1 VKIAPLVSTSKAAR
15 FQFVSMLHEGNRRLV
30 SFSFPARF
38 PSFPFHAYMQET
50 GNELDL
56 LRMNRPVKDRSRPHE
71 LTEEQCDELLQ
82 RITDG
87 DSRASIVDGDEWPS
101 YRTIFRRI
109 EEDEE
114 FRRRY
119 DRARA
124 VQAERWADE
133 LVVLPDSLP
142 ENATAEQVA
151 VAKLQVDTRKWI
163 IGKRLPK
170 KYGDWPAEVN
180 VNTQLNLF
188 QISIE
193 DQKRIQEARRQLL
206 EEDNTTK

>member
-1 VKIAPLVSTSKAAR
+1 MRLPASSPNATP
-15 FQFVSMLHEGNRRLV
+15 RR
-30 SFSFPARF
+30 
-38 PSFPFHAYMQET
+38 E
-50 GNELDL
+50 
-56 LRMNRPVKDRSRPHE
+56 RPPGVTDQQIE
-71 LTEEQCDELLQ
+71 ELLQ

-87 DSRASIVDGDEWPS
+87 DSLASIVEGDEWPS
-101 YRTIFRRI
+101 YRTIFRRL
-109 EEDEE
+109 EDDEK
-114 FRRRY
+114 FRQRY

-151 VAKLQVDTRKWI
+151 VAKLRVDTRKWI

-180 VNTQLNLF
+180 VNTQVNMF

-206 EEDNTTK
+206 EKDNPPT